1 MYWGIYIMENVP
13 SVFKEYVAMWKNYAN
28 FSDRTNVRG
37 YWMAFLW
44 NWVASFALGYIGNW
58 LNATI
63 LATLYGVAALVPG
76 LALSVRRLKDM
87 GKPWQYIFFAL
98 IPIVG
103 AIMLIVWLTKPS
115 IPEDG
120 TPVV

>member
-1 MYWGIYIMENVP
+1 MDNVP

-44 NWVASFALGYIGNW
+44 NWAASLVLVLIGNIFDT
-58 LNATI
+58 TI
-63 LATLYGVAALVPG
+63 LSTLYGLAGLIPG
-76 LALSVRRLKDM
+76 LAIIVRRLKDM
-87 GKPWQYIFFAL
+87 GKPWQYIFFLL
-98 IPIVG
+98 IPLVG
-103 AIMLIVWLTKPS
+103 PILLIIWLTKPS